1 MALPFHLLPPTT
13 TSNQHKTS
21 QKSSFHL
28 LTLSFH
34 LLLLLLQPLPAACYL
49 QVPDLSLDNVNA
61 AIQLTQIL
69 YKVSSPYSENL
80 QWESLYPET
89 FWQGESF
96 EEEEE
101 EYEDEEEVEGW
112 AWMSDFSVDS
122 WVPNW
127 CTPDICH

>member
-13 TSNQHKTS
+13 TSNQLKTS
-21 QKSSFHL
+21 QKSPFPL
-28 LTLSFH
+28 LTLSSH
-34 LLLLLLQPLPAACYL
+34 LLLLLLQALPTACYL

-96 EEEEE
+96 EEEE
-101 EYEDEEEVEGW
+101 YEEEEVEEGW

-122 WVPNW
+122 WVPDW
-127 CTPDICH
+127 CTPYICH